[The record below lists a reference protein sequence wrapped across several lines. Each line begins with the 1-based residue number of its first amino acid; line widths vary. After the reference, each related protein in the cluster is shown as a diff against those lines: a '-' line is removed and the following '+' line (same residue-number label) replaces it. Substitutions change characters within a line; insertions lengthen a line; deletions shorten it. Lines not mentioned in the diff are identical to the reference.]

1 MFVLERDSGIPLPSQ
16 VAAHIRSL
24 IVDGTLRAGDPV
36 SSSRGLARDL
46 GVSRGTVVAAYDQ
59 LIAEGYLATRPG
71 GTTTVHADALQA
83 GREPFPARVDRPAH
97 GGERGLGSTTSRPEN
112 SAHDDGAII
121 DMRPGF
127 SHDEVAEDSTWREA
141 WRSAAGTAGAKGDVR
156 GLRVTRVA
164 ISEHLRLTRS
174 MQVDPEDIVVTGGAR
189 DGLFALLSCVGEL
202 GLRRCLAIE
211 NPGYPGL
218 RGVIRRSGIDAVDIV
233 TELPAEAGAALVTPN
248 RTYPLGGSMPAGER
262 MELLASAERQRCL
275 IIEDDLD
282 SQFRHVGPVMPSLWE
297 LAPGS
302 VAHLGT
308 FNQVLTRQVRLGYII
323 LSQDIQ
329 GPILAFRQDLGM
341 IPSAIAQRAL
351 ATYLETGGLR
361 RSLARRRREV
371 IRRRRIINEALAW
384 ADVRMN
390 AEATAIVRLGRS
402 EADWVAAECATNGVL
417 VETLGT
423 YWSGG
428 AEAGI
433 VFSYGRGS
441 NDVLTR
447 GLACIRSALEEDA
460 AIVEP

>member
-16 VAAHIRSL
+16 VAARIRSL

-71 GTTTVHADALQA
+71 GTTTVHPDALQA

-97 GGERGLGSTTSRPEN
+97 GGERGLCDTRSRPEN

-141 WRSAAGTAGAKGDVR
+141 WRSAAGTAGVKGDAR

-384 ADVRMN
+384 VDVRMN

-402 EADWVAAECATNGVL
+402 EADAVAAECAANGVL

>member
-1 MFVLERDSGIPLPSQ
+1 
-16 VAAHIRSL
+16 
-24 IVDGTLRAGDPV
+24 
-36 SSSRGLARDL
+36 
-46 GVSRGTVVAAYDQ
+46 
-59 LIAEGYLATRPG
+59 
-71 GTTTVHADALQA
+71 
-83 GREPFPARVDRPAH
+83 
-97 GGERGLGSTTSRPEN
+97 
-112 SAHDDGAII
+112 
-121 DMRPGF
+121 MRPGF

-275 IIEDDLD
+275 IVEDDLD

>member
-16 VAAHIRSL
+16 VAARIRSL
-24 IVDGTLRAGDPV
+24 IVDGTLRAGDSV

-59 LIAEGYLATRPG
+59 LVAEGYLATRPG

-141 WRSAAGTAGAKGDVR
+141 WRSAAGTAGVKGDAR

-248 RTYPLGGSMPAGER
+248 RPYPLGGSMPAGER
-262 MELLASAERQRCL
+262 RELLASAERQGCL

-341 IPSAIAQRAL
+341 IPSTIAQRSL

-402 EADWVAAECATNGVL
+402 EADAVAAECAANGVL

-441 NDVLTR
+441 NDDLTR
-447 GLACIRSALEEDA
+447 GLACVRSALEEDA